1 MFKNLKKILV
11 KNKEILALFILIAIT
26 VSSSTYHNYNKNLVS
41 ENYDN
46 LFNNIYFKKT
56 INHVLDNLESKY
68 KKISHKI
75 AIR

>member
-11 KNKEILALFILIAIT
+11 KNKEILALFLLITLT

-41 ENYDN
+41 ENYNN
-46 LFNNIYFKKT
+46 LFSNIYFKKT

-68 KKISHKI
+68 KKNRS
-75 AIR
+75 